1 MIGPCAQPAP
11 PAPPASPARADER
24 ADLRGDALVAE
35 QLPHRSVGLLGSDL
49 GGVVLEDLALRLD
62 RLGERRWPLGPTRI
76 GSGSAAAWSRAAVF
90 TASPVSIRSRGPEAR
105 STSTSTSPASTP
117 IRMASVGLPSAA
129 KPRLS

>member
-62 RLGERRWPLGPTRI
+62 RLGERRVGRVAVRE
-76 GSGSAAAWSRAAVF
+76 AAAAP
-90 TASPVSIRSRGPEAR
+90 PVHDLREAFDVVLELR
-105 STSTSTSPASTP
+105 DQA
-117 IRMASVGLPSAA
+117 
-129 KPRLS
+129 RLADAGR